1 MVLTPTSLYP
11 TIYESDYYARISVL
25 SKDIDEGDYYMTDLI
40 KYELYTPE
48 ELKPYF
54 DKAFDEFIMPPLLE
68 GKETVLKIMEY
79 YDDYTL
85 EEKENIIKKLQ
96 LDQ

>member
-1 MVLTPTSLYP
+1 MPFLLAKILNFQGTVHLIGVGSL
-11 TIYESDYYARISVL
+11 S
-25 SKDIDEGDYYMTDLI
+25 
-40 KYELYTPE
+40 ELYTPE